1 MIIEQN
7 KHTVETYGDV
17 ERNKVS
23 IDPRNAEHIIS
34 ILSSNLYSN
43 PEESFLRETISN
55 AIDSHR
61 EAGTK
66 EPVILSIK
74 PNGSKYNIIVRDYG
88 TGISPERFD
97 QIYRYIGSST
107 KRESNEYIG
116 SFGKAIAEVKSLKKS
131 GRLKLLI
138 RGEGYI

>member
-1 MIIEQN
+1 MILEQN
-7 KHTVETYGDV
+7 KEKIQTYGDV
-17 ERNKVS
+17 QQNKVS

-55 AIDSHR
+55 AVDSHK
-61 EAGTK
+61 EAGTTD
-66 EPVILSIK
+66 PIILLFK
-74 PNGSKYNIIVRDYG
+74 ANGSKFDIVVRDYG

-97 QIYRYIGSST
+97 EIYRYIGSST
-107 KRESNEYIG
+107 KRDSNAYIG

-131 GRLKLLI
+131 GRLKFANQ
-138 RGEGYI
+138 R